1 MGFANRFEGQPILAW
16 AVDDWEQFQEL
27 TKDLDLQDMIRRYK
41 QNSYDDGVRL
51 LFDNAP
57 LKLNLGGETEKSKLI
72 TTDKPIGIF
81 DFSLASRGLYR
92 VPEYFSQ
99 KLANQYPDK
108 FKEFELPS
116 GVVPPNLVKQDFQ
129 QGQKRYY
136 FKDDNGEYNC
146 EIRQKGTTAINLG
159 IPNSKLKF
167 ATRNKKVYLTY
178 KKNKGKV
185 KYVEIYSLFYFTS
198 LSGDVQYAIRHIPAM
213 MVADYL
219 ESIGVMTRFYM
230 TRFVDIGR
238 SSDREMR
245 KKYEGFDLP
254 MSQSDTKPYKSYL
267 FIQPIIAKEFGQEFD
282 KELGFL
288 ISSANNQSIYRE
300 ISYKSQEKELKDG
313 VKVYGNPDWEQNNY
327 WEGIERYRN
336 KYQEYVK
343 LGIFKSKEVLPQAM
357 LFFHDM
363 AIKLKMSEFVNT
375 SVSAIRK
382 KTNSSVSEAQ
392 ALIDVEI
399 NPFFNWWMRM
409 SATNLKNKI
418 DIINSNELRKDIAD
432 MEIAL
437 NKMVDEAYLIVDNIP
452 DALLD
457 SIDNPYKE
465 YVRGLLEKILEIY
478 QIYVSSQYNLG
489 KRPINFKNYVISIT
503 TEITTYA
510 EGGYFPTS
518 EEEIEKR
525 EQLVTNV
532 ITELQNF

>member
-1 MGFANRFEGQPILAW
+1 M
-16 AVDDWEQFQEL
+16 
-27 TKDLDLQDMIRRYK
+27 
-41 QNSYDDGVRL
+41 
-51 LFDNAP
+51 
-57 LKLNLGGETEKSKLI
+57 
-72 TTDKPIGIF
+72 
-81 DFSLASRGLYR
+81 
-92 VPEYFSQ
+92 
-99 KLANQYPDK
+99 
-108 FKEFELPS
+108 
-116 GVVPPNLVKQDFQ
+116 
-129 QGQKRYY
+129 
-136 FKDDNGEYNC
+136 
-146 EIRQKGTTAINLG
+146 
-159 IPNSKLKF
+159 
-167 ATRNKKVYLTY
+167 
-178 KKNKGKV
+178 
-185 KYVEIYSLFYFTS
+185 
-198 LSGDVQYAIRHIPAM
+198 
-213 MVADYL
+213 
-219 ESIGVMTRFYM
+219 
-230 TRFVDIGR
+230 
-238 SSDREMR
+238 
-245 KKYEGFDLP
+245 
-254 MSQSDTKPYKSYL
+254 
-267 FIQPIIAKEFGQEFD
+267 
-282 KELGFL
+282 
-288 ISSANNQSIYRE
+288 
-300 ISYKSQEKELKDG
+300 
-313 VKVYGNPDWEQNNY
+313 
-327 WEGIERYRN
+327 
-336 KYQEYVK
+336 K